1 MYVHLIDIINQ
12 GRATR
17 PQRPKRPNLELEIR
31 VYDATEIRVKIA
43 HGGDPNQLK
52 FPVPLLLCLCTICK
66 RKGRPSSFSDIFF
79 NFLLRPLV
87 CLHFESEERVILRR
101 GRSPI
106 FAGYFSI
113 SQIPFDL
120 EKSKA
125 CFGNGKLS
133 STYDILSIFP
143 HFQSIKPQKEKN
155 EDMAIQFSQIM

>member
-1 MYVHLIDIINQ
+1 MVCYVHWLFCGYVRQIWV
-12 GRATR
+12 
-17 PQRPKRPNLELEIR
+17 IR
-31 VYDATEIRVKIA
+31 GVL
-43 HGGDPNQLK
+43 QK
-52 FPVPLLLCLCTICK
+52 FVRFFMYLWHPWCYKKDTICK
-66 RKGRPSSFSDIFF
+66 IKGRPSSFSDIFF